1 MEKREDLLRL
11 HQFLP
16 YSRAN
21 GPGLRSVIWL
31 QGCSLGCSG
40 CFNPETHTFEGGE
53 VVNVDDLFERIMA
66 REEKIEGVTVSGGEP
81 LQQASGLVKLLRRI
95 RRETRLSLLVFT
107 GYTWNEIEQMPD
119 HGDLIECIDVLI
131 AGRYEASERLASGL
145 RGSANKTIHL
155 LTDRYTLAKLES
167 VPRTEAVITRDGQ
180 LLLSGIDPIR
190 RGKLKH

>member
-16 YSRAN
+16 HSRAN
-21 GPGLRSVIWL
+21 GPGLRSVIWV
-31 QGCSLGCSG
+31 QGCSLGCPG

-53 VVNVDDLFERIMA
+53 VANVDDLFERIRA

-81 LQQASGLVKLLRRI
+81 LQQMPALTNLLRRI

-107 GYTWNEIEQMPD
+107 GYTWQEIERMPD
-119 HGDLIECIDVLI
+119 SNALLECVDVLI
-131 AGRYEASERLASGL
+131 AGRYEASERLARGL
-145 RGSANKTIHL
+145 RGSANKTVHL
-155 LTDRYTLAKLES
+155 LTDRYRLEEMES

-180 LLLSGIDPIR
+180 LVLSGINPIKR
-190 RGKLKH
+190 SKLK